1 MFARILAGAGLLGGG
16 CGAAA
21 FVFGREDPKEG
32 KSAYPSWSTEYQRSA
47 YWDSNWDRRD
57 PMFCVKPPEDYSP
70 VEQIRF
76 EEELIKAKPKRN
88 RYLYLI
94 RHGQFNVN
102 GTKDKECALTELG
115 RKQAD
120 MTGQRL
126 KETGI
131 PFTRMVHSTMT
142 RATETAEIIHKH
154 LQWLPMEPCELI
166 CEGAPVPPEPPSRST
181 TWSPS
186 ARNFFVEGARIE
198 AGFRKYFYRALPTQ
212 QEDSHEIIVCHTN
225 VIRYWVCRALQL
237 PPEAWLRLSLPHC
250 STTVVKITPLGDVS
264 LQGLGCVGHMP
275 MEMITK

>member
-1 MFARILAGAGLLGGG
+1 MFARIIAGLLGGG

-21 FVFGREDPKEG
+21 FAFGREDPKES
-32 KSAYPSWSTEYQRSA
+32 KSSYPSWSTDFQRSA
-47 YWDSNWDRRD
+47 YWDSNWDSLRKTTRRQ
-57 PMFCVKPPEDYSP
+57 S
-70 VEQIRF
+70 RF
-76 EEELIKAKPKRN
+76 VSRKNLSKAKPKRN

-102 GTKDKECALTELG
+102 GTTDKECALTELG

-126 KETGI
+126 KQTGI
-131 PFTRMVHSTMT
+131 PFTRMVHSTME

-154 LQWLPMEPCELI
+154 LQSLPMEPCELI
-166 CEGAPVPPEPPSRST
+166 CEGAPVPPEPPFRST
-181 TWSPS
+181 GWSPS

-198 AGFRKYFYRALPTQ
+198 AGFRKYFHRAPPTQ

-250 STTVVKITPLGDVS
+250 STSIVKITPLGDVS
-264 LQGLGCVGHMP
+264 LQALGCAGHMP

>member
-1 MFARILAGAGLLGGG
+1 MFARIIAGLLGGG

-21 FVFGREDPKEG
+21 FAFGREDPKES
-32 KSAYPSWSTEYQRSA
+32 KSSYPSWSTDFQRSA

-70 VEQIRF
+70 AEQIRF
-76 EEELIKAKPKRN
+76 EEELSKAKPKRN

-102 GTKDKECALTELG
+102 GTTDKECALTELG

-126 KETGI
+126 KQTGI
-131 PFTRMVHSTMT
+131 PFTRMVHSTME

-154 LQWLPMEPCELI
+154 LQSLPMEPCELI
-166 CEGAPVPPEPPSRST
+166 CEGAPVPPEPPFRST
-181 TWSPS
+181 GWSPS
-186 ARNFFVEGARIE
+186 ARNRVPASKLASASTSTGR
-198 AGFRKYFYRALPTQ
+198 LPTQ

-250 STTVVKITPLGDVS
+250 STSIVKITPLGDVS
-264 LQGLGCVGHMP
+264 LQALGCAGHMP